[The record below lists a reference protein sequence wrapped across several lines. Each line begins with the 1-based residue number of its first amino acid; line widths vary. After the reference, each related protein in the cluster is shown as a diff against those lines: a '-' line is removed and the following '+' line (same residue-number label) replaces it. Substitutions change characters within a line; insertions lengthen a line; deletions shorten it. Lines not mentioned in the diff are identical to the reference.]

1 MHITHFVYVCVYF
14 WFLLNRPHVL
24 EETKSV
30 LFLSLSFSSHRTVFF
45 SLFFFLKRMCCYESN
60 TPQAH
65 SGDVKVRRLSLCTH
79 TYCLT
84 TSQSIMFF
92 ALSLRDR
99 TWQMP
104 FASHTGE
111 TDAGENQSTLRSDI
125 LLSTASHFL
134 HTSLTPYILRSQRTA
149 LV

>member
-1 MHITHFVYVCVYF
+1 MCAYF
-14 WFLLNRPHVL
+14 WFMLNRPHVL
-24 EETKSV
+24 EETKPV
-30 LFLSLSFSSHRTVFF
+30 LFLSLSFSSHRTVLF

-60 TPQAH
+60 TQQAH
-65 SGDVKVRRLSLCTH
+65 SGDVKVRRPLSLCTH

-92 ALSLRDR
+92 ALSLLDR

-111 TDAGENQSTLRSDI
+111 TDAGENALRSNI

-134 HTSLTPYILRSQRTA
+134 HTSLTPYILRSQRTT